1 MHYDIYPPE
10 IQSVF
15 EARRGTTAPG
25 EEAVYTSLKVL
36 DFTSM
41 TPLQKRED
49 KNRPKWTLL
58 NQRKV

>member
-36 DFTSM
+36 DFTSIKEIIF
-41 TPLQKRED
+41 QEGI
-49 KNRPKWTLL
+49 LL
-58 NQRKV
+58 